1 MRRIKFFIITFIVT
15 AAIISIDQ
23 ASVHLLMEGQC
34 KYFSIHLF
42 TVIFL
47 SFIASMISLLFLNRY
62 EKFEKRKM
70 DLELRETKIN
80 QSIDAISKCQDVFGN
95 FMNGLLLIE
104 LEVQEQGSIS
114 KLTIENLRAQ
124 MDDVSQNLSILA
136 ERYKS
141 Q

>member
-114 KLTIENLRAQ
+114 KLTIENLRAT
-124 MDDVSQNLSILA
+124 NG
-136 ERYKS
+136 
-141 Q
+141 

>member
-1 MRRIKFFIITFIVT
+1 MKRIKFLTFTFIIT
-15 AAIISIDQ
+15 AAIISMDEGI
-23 ASVHLLMEGQC
+23 VHMLLEQEG
-34 KYFSIHLF
+34 KHFTAHLFSI
-42 TVIFL
+42 IFL
-47 SFIASMISLLFLNRY
+47 SLIASLISLVLLKRY
-62 EKFEKRKM
+62 EKYEKRKK

-104 LEVQEQGSIS
+104 LEVQERGSIS
-114 KLTIENLRAQ
+114 RSTLDSLRLQ
-124 MDDVSQNLSILA
+124 MDDVSQNLSTLA